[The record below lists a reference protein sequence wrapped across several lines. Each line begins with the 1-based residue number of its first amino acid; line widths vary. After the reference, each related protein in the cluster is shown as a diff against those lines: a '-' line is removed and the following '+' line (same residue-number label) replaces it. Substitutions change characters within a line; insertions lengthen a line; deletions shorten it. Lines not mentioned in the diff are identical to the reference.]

1 MPLRV
6 SGSLLLGVVRIF
18 SHKVKYLSSDCDQAL
33 TRMKMVS
40 QAEIQCPFIDE
51 GRPIRHSR

>member
-40 QAEIQCPFIDE
+40 QAEI
-51 GRPIRHSR
+51 

>member
-40 QAEIQCPFIDE
+40 LAGTPVPCIDE
-51 GRPIRHSR
+51 GRPIGHSP